1 MIRVGATE
9 IGLFLLPFVLYAV
22 FLVATRAKVLDAESW
37 PLSRLGW
44 LIGAA
49 LLLVIGSFVYFANFT
64 GAPVGS
70 VYEPAHIEDGKFVPQ
85 RIR

>member
-1 MIRVGATE
+1 MIRIGVTE
-9 IGLFLLPFVLYAV
+9 IVLFLLPFVFYAV
-22 FLVATRAKVLDAESW
+22 FLIATRASVIHQDSW

-44 LIGAA
+44 LVGLA
-49 LLLVIGSFVYFANFT
+49 LLLVVGSFVYFANFT

-70 VYEPAHIEDGKFVPQ
+70 NYEPAHIEDGKFVPQ

>member
-1 MIRVGATE
+1 MIRIGATE
-9 IGLFLLPFVLYAV
+9 IVLFLLPFVFYAM
-22 FLVATRAKVLDAESW
+22 FLIATHASVIHQDSW

-44 LIGAA
+44 LVGAA
-49 LLLVIGSFVYFANFT
+49 LLLVVGSFVYFANFT

-70 VYEPAHIEDGKFVPQ
+70 NYEPAHIEDGKFVPQ